1 MVHLVEHPDGV
12 YLNMRFES
20 YLADWAIGSKAL
32 IPLLQEPAEWWWDS
46 VFNTIDP
53 QPKEDK
59 SHFRLGTAVH
69 VAFLEGMDVF
79 RAIYGVAPTAQDFPD
94 ALDTVNDLKD
104 ACRDRGL
111 GVSGVKDD
119 LIARLIGAGAPV
131 EILSEKLKEWS
142 RRGLIPLTQAEWSKV
157 MLLYRQAMENP
168 NELHTVGSDSIRLS
182 DAFRGGLS
190 EVTVIWT
197 DENGIR
203 QRARFDKIHPNS
215 TVDLKTFA
223 QWKKGNFK
231 KALLDEAVYRGYII
245 QAAHYE
251 EARRQLRRLHREG
264 LVFGGTES
272 QLEELARIAKS
283 EAWAWIWVFMKTA
296 RAPLV
301 SGIRLDL
308 GGLRF
313 HEGVSQREAALANF
327 IAYRTFHGLEPGK
340 MWFDPA
346 DSIWEP
352 TDEEFSAFATLSG
365 SS

>member
-1 MVHLVEHPDGV
+1 MVHLVEHEDGI
-12 YLNMRFES
+12 YLGLRFES
-20 YLADWAIGSKAL
+20 YLADWALGSKAL

-46 VFNTIDP
+46 PFNTIDP
-53 QPKEDK
+53 PAREDK
-59 SHFRLGTAVH
+59 SHFRLGTAIH

-79 RAIYGVAPTAQDFPD
+79 RNIYGVAPTKADYPD
-94 ALDTVNDLKD
+94 ALDTVDELKD
-104 ACRDRGL
+104 ACRERGL
-111 GVSGVKDD
+111 PVGGAKPD
-119 LIARLIGAGAPV
+119 LTARLLAAGAQV

-142 RRGLIPLTQAEWSKV
+142 RSGRLPLSQAEWSKV

-168 NELHTVGSDSIRLS
+168 NELHTVGSDAVRLS

-215 TVDLKTFA
+215 TIDVKTFA

-231 KALLDEAVYRGYII
+231 KALLDEAVYRGYVL

-251 EARRQLRRLHREG
+251 EARRQLKRLHREG
-264 LVFGGTES
+264 KVFGGTEADRK
-272 QLEELARIAKS
+272 ELALIAKS

-296 RAPLV
+296 GAPLV
-301 SGIRLDL
+301 SGVRLDL

-313 HEGVSQREAALANF
+313 AEAVSQREAALANF

-352 TDEEFSAFATLSG
+352 TDEDFSAFASLGG